1 MSLIFTVTCDHVLY
15 DWKCDGDSVNWSPPT
30 SPPESHVYHTS
41 KCILCTNTHR
51 LTTQAGSHTHT
62 HTIPKLLFSLFF
74 VPHSEQ
80 KHHIPLSDTSQKEPH
95 LRANSGPAPELQHLL
110 ISAKFS
116 GIKSLWILIFLF
128 LLEPKH
134 DLNTVSVLFDQET
147 AGLGDDGGA
156 RMCIDV
162 TQISFAH
169 RRRGRARSPSNV
181 TSLADEARLAASCG
195 SCLGLWAAVLALT
208 LVGGRFYCVLETTCW
223 PWGETLSE
231 ASGFGWSTTL
241 FESSGY
247 TTW

>member
-51 LTTQAGSHTHT
+51 LTTQAGSHTQS
-62 HTIPKLLFSLFF
+62 PNCFFPSFF

-80 KHHIPLSDTSQKEPH
+80 KHHIPLSDTWQKEPH

-134 DLNTVSVLFDQET
+134 DLNTQSQCSLIRRQRDSVMT
-147 AGLGDDGGA
+147 AEPGCVLTWP
-156 RMCIDV
+156 R
-162 TQISFAH
+162 FH
-169 RRRGRARSPSNV
+169 
-181 TSLADEARLAASCG
+181 SLIAAE
-195 SCLGLWAAVLALT
+195 VELALPLT
-208 LVGGRFYCVLETTCW
+208 
-223 PWGETLSE
+223 
-231 ASGFGWSTTL
+231 
-241 FESSGY
+241 
-247 TTW
+247 